1 MDPQLIQQQ
10 YEKNIGVPFTDSLTG
25 LYNHGF
31 FQTVLAWEEERFN
44 RHGESFTLGLID
56 IDSFTGYNKS
66 HGHARGD
73 QVLKKVAAL
82 IKDNIRQVDLAA
94 RHAGDVFAI
103 LLIKAE
109 AAMAKAAAERIREAV
124 AKEFDNALT
133 VSVGL
138 ASLPGDGST
147 KTHLIEKA
155 QEALL
160 CAKMRGTNKVHFF
173 EKEKLPHDAT
183 AATILVVDDEP
194 RNVKLLEGFLRPL
207 NYEVIKAFD
216 GEEALSLVNKT
227 SVDLVLLDIMM
238 PKMDGYEVCR
248 RLKNSEK
255 TRLIPI
261 IMVTAFHDIE
271 AKVKGIEAGADDF
284 LPKPLNKIELQART
298 QSLVN
303 TKKLNDKLTS
313 IEDVLFALANAVE
326 AKDSYTLGHTQRVA
340 DMAVLLGSKISLSEQ
355 EINTLRVGGILH
367 DIGKIGVPR
376 NILNKSGPLSED
388 EWEIMKQHPTIGYK
402 ICLPMKKSLGPALD
416 MIQHHHE
423 KLDGSGYP
431 DGLRGEKIPTVARIM
446 AVVDIYDAL
455 ITDRPYRKGLSR
467 AQALSILQEEA
478 DEGKLDK
485 SVVEQLL

>member
-1 MDPQLIQQQ
+1 MDTQLIQK
-10 YEKNIGVPFTDSLTG
+10 YEKEIGVPFSDSLTG

-31 FQTVLAWEEERFN
+31 FQTVLAWEEERFK

-56 IDSFTGYNKS
+56 IDAFTKYNRS
-66 HGHARGD
+66 HGHAHGD
-73 QVLKKVAAL
+73 QVLKKIATL

-94 RHAGDVFAI
+94 RYAGDVFAI
-103 LLIKAE
+103 LLIKSE

-138 ASLPGDGST
+138 ASLPGDASNS
-147 KTHLIEKA
+147 THLIGKA

-160 CAKMRGTNKVHFF
+160 HAKMRGTNKVHFF
-173 EKEKLPHDAT
+173 EKARLSHDAT
-183 AATILVVDDEP
+183 TSTILVVDDEP
-194 RNVKLLEGFLRPL
+194 RNAKLLEGLLRPL
-207 NYEVIKAFD
+207 NYDVIKAFD

-227 SVDLVLLDIMM
+227 RVDLILLDIMM
-238 PKMDGYEVCR
+238 PRMDGYEVCR
-248 RLKNSEK
+248 RLKNREK

-261 IMVTAFHDIE
+261 IMVTALHDME
-271 AKVKGIEAGADDF
+271 AKVRSIEVGADDF
-284 LPKPLNKIELQART
+284 LSKPLNKIELQART

-313 IEDVLFALANAVE
+313 VEDVLFALANAVE
-326 AKDSYTLGHTQRVA
+326 AKDSYTQGHTQRVA
-340 DMAVLLGSKISLSEQ
+340 DMAVLLGTKIAVSEQ
-355 EINTLRVGGILH
+355 EINALRVGGVLH

-376 NILNKSGPLSED
+376 QILNKQGPLSPD
-388 EWEIMKQHPTIGYK
+388 EWEIMKQHPTIGHK
-402 ICLPMKKSLGPALD
+402 ICLPMKRSLGPALD

-431 DGLRGEKIPTVARIM
+431 DGLREDEIPTVARIM

-455 ITDRPYRKGLSR
+455 ITDRPYRKGMSR
-467 AQALSILQEEA
+467 EKALSILQEEA

-485 SVVEQLL
+485 SVVEQLV

>member
-1 MDPQLIQQQ
+1 MDAQLIQQQ
-10 YEKNIGVPFTDSLTG
+10 YEKEIGVPFTDSLTG

-31 FQTVLAWEEERFN
+31 FQTVLAWEEERFK
-44 RHGESFTLGLID
+44 RHAGPFTLGLID
-56 IDSFTGYNKS
+56 IDSFTGYNRS
-66 HGHARGD
+66 HGHAQGD
-73 QVLKKVAAL
+73 QILKKIAEI
-82 IKDNIRQVDLAA
+82 IKSNIRQVDLAA
-94 RHAGDVFAI
+94 RYAGDVFAI
-103 LLIKAE
+103 LLIKSE

-138 ASLPGDGST
+138 ASLPGDASS
-147 KTHLIEKA
+147 KAHLIGKA

-160 CAKMRGTNKVHFF
+160 CAKMRGNNKVHFF
-173 EKEKLPHDAT
+173 EQEKIPHDTPAS
-183 AATILVVDDEP
+183 TILVVDDEP
-194 RNVKLLEGFLRPL
+194 RNIKLLEGLLRPL
-207 NYEVIKAFD
+207 NYEVLKAND

-227 SVDLVLLDIMM
+227 SVDIVLLDIMM

-248 RLKNSEK
+248 RLKNSER
-255 TRLIPI
+255 TRLIPV
-261 IMVTAFHDIE
+261 IMVTALHDME

-284 LPKPLNKIELQART
+284 LPKPVNKIELQART
-298 QSLVN
+298 RSLVN

-313 IEDVLFALANAVE
+313 VEDVLFSLANAVE
-326 AKDSYTLGHTQRVA
+326 AKDSYTQGHTQRVA
-340 DMAVLLGSKISLSEQ
+340 DMAILLGSKMSLSEQ
-355 EINTLRVGGILH
+355 EINALRVGGILH

-376 NILNKSGPLSED
+376 DILNKPGPLTED
-388 EWEIMKQHPTIGYK
+388 EWAVMKQHPTIGHK
-402 ICLPMKKSLGPALD
+402 ICLPLKKSLGPALD

-431 DGLRGEKIPTVARIM
+431 DGLREDEIPTVARIM

-455 ITDRPYRKGLSR
+455 ITDRPYRKGMSR
-467 AQALSILQEEA
+467 EKALSILQEEA